1 MRFFGAPTNF
11 WITIDHL
18 LQNFLFE
25 YSYYPK
31 LTNVENVPM
40 DRFLE
45 ITERGPHWENVL
57 SKKVATKNSKTYV
70 IWLYIKIINV

>member
-1 MRFFGAPTNF
+1 
-11 WITIDHL
+11 
-18 LQNFLFE
+18 
-25 YSYYPK
+25 
-31 LTNVENVPM
+31 M

-45 ITERGPHWENVL
+45 ITKRGPHWENVL

>member
-1 MRFFGAPTNF
+1 
-11 WITIDHL
+11 
-18 LQNFLFE
+18 
-25 YSYYPK
+25 
-31 LTNVENVPM
+31 M

>member
-1 MRFFGAPTNF
+1 MWFFGAPTNF
-11 WITIDHL
+11 WSTIDHL
-18 LQNFLFE
+18 SQNFLFE
-25 YSYYPK
+25 YGFYPK
-31 LTNVENVPM
+31 STNVENVHM

-70 IWLYIKIINV
+70 IRLYIKIISV